1 MRAIDPT
8 SKTLLD
14 HYANNYKPGG
24 AGELADLILNIMF
37 SVFFGGDHCRRSV
50 ILLRRFLR
58 NTMSKETVKMC
69 ERGKMPWLRIERGRV
84 ADSSKKAIDAVF
96 LQLGG
101 RVFFDFVEPMRTR
114 SKCPRRGYGELV
126 SAPPS
131 NRITAQH
138 RH

>member
-1 MRAIDPT
+1 
-8 SKTLLD
+8 
-14 HYANNYKPGG
+14 
-24 AGELADLILNIMF
+24 
-37 SVFFGGDHCRRSV
+37 
-50 ILLRRFLR
+50 
-58 NTMSKETVKMC
+58 MSKETVKMC